1 MRTIDH
7 DVKII
12 APIATLLA
20 FPGNEHNFRPA
31 HGAQRGGSV
40 RPSRRRPDRRPRSFR
55 GEYSTEYRVHGL
67 RTPEYW
73 ASQLPEQEP
82 AVPGPMAQ
90 LAAGCSPKRE
100 ADADCDL

>member
-55 GEYSTEYRVHGL
+55 GEYIARTGTRCAWPHG
-67 RTPEYW
+67 P
-73 ASQLPEQEP
+73 
-82 AVPGPMAQ
+82 
-90 LAAGCSPKRE
+90 AGCWLLAQEGS
-100 ADADCDL
+100 